1 MEEFSAQTPL
11 TVGSPQE
18 VIDRTLGFR
27 EHVGDYQRQMFLID
41 HAGLPLA
48 KVHEQIDYLGDI
60 VPVLRKEFDAM
71 RNPGVPDAPTHAARV
86 AARGEAT
93 TQFRVRLDDVTGG
106 SFYEQ
111 QENDDAAVRH
121 ADQLI
126 NLLVYS
132 VIELRNV
139 ATALIHALLT
149 GFPSPEL
156 EAVFD
161 QVAKADAIVAVTP
174 AYNASYSGL
183 FKMFFDVLPE
193 DTLHGKPVAIG
204 VTGGTPRHSLITEHA
219 VRISRA
225 GKELA
230 LLVQA
235 AEPVREAAQDSADA
249 TVAMT
254 T

>member
-1 MEEFSAQTPL
+1 MAPHNPPFFSS
-11 TVGSPQE
+11 SPT
-18 VIDRTLGFR
+18 TLLGYIAAATKKIILSTSTTLITTNDPVKIA
-27 EHVGDYQRQMFLID
+27 EDY
-41 HAGLPLA
+41 
-48 KVHEQIDYLGDI
+48 
-60 VPVLRKEFDAM
+60 AM

-93 TQFRVRLDDVTGG
+93 TQFRVRVDDVTGG

-161 QVAKADAIVAVTP
+161 QVAKADSIVAVTP

-193 DTLHGKPVAIG
+193 DTLRGKPVAIG
-204 VTGGTPRHSLITEHA
+204 VTGGTPRHSLTTEHA

-249 TVAMT
+249 TVALAT
-254 T
+254 